1 MLLMNP
7 DPVERTLQILQ
18 EAGYRLTGPR
28 RAVVD
33 AIQVTERAFTADEL
47 FQQLTD
53 ADTGVG
59 RATVFRTLDLLVQH
73 GVLDRLHQPDGCHS
87 YLLCGVVDRH
97 HHHLICS
104 DCGVVVEFEDCSVQP
119 LLEELSR
126 RTAFQING
134 HWLEVFGRCSVCQ
147 G

>member
-1 MLLMNP
+1 MLN
-7 DPVERTLQILQ
+7 VQHAERTLQILQ

-33 AIQVTERAFTADEL
+33 AIQETDRSFTADEL
-47 FQQLTD
+47 LQRLTGND
-53 ADTGVG
+53 SGVG

-87 YLLCGVVDRH
+87 YLLCGASDRH

-104 DCGVVVEFEDCSVQP
+104 DCGAVVEFEDCSVQP
-119 LLEELSR
+119 LLDELSL
-126 RTAFQING
+126 RTNFQING
-134 HWLEVFGRCSVCQ
+134 HWLEVFGQCSMCRN
-147 G
+147 

>member
-1 MLLMNP
+1 MLN
-7 DPVERTLQILQ
+7 VQQAERTLQILQ
-18 EAGYRLTGPR
+18 EAGYRVTGPR

-33 AIQVTERAFTADEL
+33 AIQETDRSFTADEL
-47 FQQLTD
+47 LQRLTEN
-53 ADTGVG
+53 ASGVG

-87 YLLCGVVDRH
+87 YLLCGASDRH

-104 DCGVVVEFEDCSVQP
+104 DCGTVVEFEDCSVQP

-126 RTAFQING
+126 RTNFQING
-134 HWLEVFGRCSVCQ
+134 HWLEVFGQCAVCRN
-147 G
+147 

>member
-1 MLLMNP
+1 MLN
-7 DPVERTLQILQ
+7 VQQAERTLQILQ

-33 AIQVTERAFTADEL
+33 AIQETDRSFTADEL
-47 FQQLTD
+47 LQRLTD
-53 ADTGVG
+53 NDSGVG

-87 YLLCGVVDRH
+87 YLLCGASDRH

-104 DCGVVVEFEDCSVQP
+104 DCGAVVEFEDCSVQP
-119 LLEELSR
+119 LLDELSL
-126 RTAFQING
+126 RTNFQING
-134 HWLEVFGRCSVCQ
+134 HWLEVFGQCSMCRN
-147 G
+147 